1 MKKRRMDAKSQPTQI
16 KITGKIKKHL
26 LNYLNLKKRQKNY
39 MKLNTPIILLINIHG
54 KLQNMLHFN
63 E

>member
-16 KITGKIKKHL
+16 KITGKIKKTPFKL
-26 LNYLNLKKRQKNY
+26 LNLKKRQKNY
-39 MKLNTPIILLINIHG
+39 TKLNTPIILLVNIHG